1 MIDFRI
7 SKESSLPLHIQL
19 LDELRH
25 KIITGQLKPHDQLP
39 GEWEFVQALN
49 ISRATLQRAWQSA
62 QDEGLIYRVAGKGT
76 FVAEPVNAA
85 NERSAVGFIIPEYR
99 GTFAMNLLGGAE
111 QVLRKQGYN
120 VLFAST
126 DRDIGE
132 ENRLLTEYAGKG
144 VRGVILVPVRG
155 AVQNRVLASGDVNVP
170 VVLMDRPLNGVVLP
184 CVSSNNYA
192 GGLQAMNH
200 LLALGH
206 RRILFV
212 ARPHMDL
219 WSVAERYRAYQD
231 ALHLQGIEP
240 EPPLLLGGDAEMSSY
255 EAYLSSDSSEIEP
268 LMAYLK
274 TAACPT
280 AIFAVNDWMAL
291 KVQRAIAAVGLK
303 NPQDI
308 SVVGFDD
315 LDIAQYQNPPLTT
328 VAQDAHLI
336 GAEAA
341 RRLITLMEGD
351 ASREILT
358 LLPTTLI
365 VRGSTA
371 PAMSS

>member
-1 MIDFRI
+1 M
-7 SKESSLPLHIQL
+7 
-19 LDELRH
+19 
-25 KIITGQLKPHDQLP
+25 
-39 GEWEFVQALN
+39 
-49 ISRATLQRAWQSA
+49 SA
-62 QDEGLIYRVAGKGT
+62 
-76 FVAEPVNAA
+76 
-85 NERSAVGFIIPEYR
+85 
-99 GTFAMNLLGGAE
+99 
-111 QVLRKQGYN
+111 
-120 VLFAST
+120 
-126 DRDIGE
+126 
-132 ENRLLTEYAGKG
+132 
-144 VRGVILVPVRG
+144 
-155 AVQNRVLASGDVNVP
+155 
-170 VVLMDRPLNGVVLP
+170 
-184 CVSSNNYA
+184 
-192 GGLQAMNH
+192 
-200 LLALGH
+200 
-206 RRILFV
+206 
-212 ARPHMDL
+212 
-219 WSVAERYRAYQD
+219 
-231 ALHLQGIEP
+231 
-240 EPPLLLGGDAEMSSY
+240 Y